1 MPNKLSVIIPSLG
14 GDLIAVLDAL
24 NSGSLVPNEIIICLP
39 NASHY
44 VIHLDEYKNTQVIYS
59 DKYSQVYQRICGFK
73 AANNDFILQLDD
85 DIVLEHDC
93 IEVML
98 GAMKES
104 KKEVAIS
111 PYWLN
116 IEDNKPFCPGK
127 KNGFIMTLYYW
138 LLNGAKGFVP
148 GGISLAGTEFCI
160 NLNDINAS
168 EKIINVEWQS
178 GGCVLHK
185 KENLILDN
193 YYQFTGKAYSEDLF
207 HSYFLKEK
215 GVTLIAVLDA
225 VAYVNINPGISIA
238 KELWASFKV
247 RLNFVRM
254 ANLSVLRMMIYFSV
268 YISKTAIKSILGF
281 INKR

>member
-1 MPNKLSVIIPSLG
+1 MNNKLSVIIPSLG

-39 NASHY
+39 NSSHH
-44 VIHLDEYKNTQVIYS
+44 VVFVEEYKNTQVIYS

-73 AANNDFILQLDD
+73 VANNDFILQLDD

-98 GAMKES
+98 RAMKES
-104 KKEVAIS
+104 KEEVALS
-111 PYWLN
+111 PYLLN

-160 NLNDINAS
+160 NLNDINAN
-168 EKIINVEWQS
+168 EKIINVEWQP

-215 GVTLIAVLDA
+215 GVTLCAVLDA
-225 VAYVNINPGISIA
+225 VAYVDINPGILIA
-238 KELWASFKV
+238 KELRASFKV

-281 INKR
+281 LNKR